1 MSSVPT
7 LSIWQDSLLCGQSLQ
22 RGQSVLV
29 PHAPPPRKSSP
40 AGHAQRLP
48 CTRAWF
54 CDQGSWGRRHQALV
68 VTRGNPN
75 ACPKHLLLPQLRR
88 SPIKKVRKSL
98 ALDIVDEDMK
108 LMMSALPKALPLV
121 RGLGEKPSCE
131 ATCYSPRELQEAGG
145 MESPWGPSPLEP
157 FSLERTLE
165 VESGDSR
172 AGLPRAGLSRE
183 GAAGHHPPGF
193 RQPCLCLSQK
203 GLFGKSCIAR
213 TRLTAVVSESPAP
226 SLAFCS

>member
-1 MSSVPT
+1 MEGGVGV
-7 LSIWQDSLLCGQSLQ
+7 LSTNTEHLAGQSALWAESAA
-22 RGQSVLV
+22 G
-29 PHAPPPRKSSP
+29 PKCPGPPSPPRPRKSSP
-40 AGHAQRLP
+40 ARHARGLP

-54 CDQGSWGRRHQALV
+54 CDQGSWGSHRQALV
-68 VTRGNPN
+68 VTQGNPS

-108 LMMSALPKALPLV
+108 LMMSTLPKALPLV

-131 ATCYSPRELQEAGG
+131 ATCYSPPELQEAGG

-172 AGLPRAGLSRE
+172 AGLPRAGLSGE

-193 RQPCLCLSQK
+193 SPD
-203 GLFGKSCIAR
+203 
-213 TRLTAVVSESPAP
+213 SPACVFHRKVY
-226 SLAFCS
+226 LARVALLEPV